1 MKKPLL
7 IVVIAVAMLSLV
19 SAAYADDLKFEADLS
34 GAQEVPPVATAGSG
48 KAEFESDGT
57 SVAFELEW
65 KDLSSSAV
73 AAHIHCGVTG
83 RNGPVGVTLFA
94 GPRGTEGEVKGTFV
108 APDPGNGCGWDDV
121 AEVLAAMAAGGA
133 YVNIHTTQRP
143 GGEIRG
149 QIAAD

>member
-7 IVVIAVAMLSLV
+7 IVVFAVAMLSLA
-19 SAAYADDLKFEADLS
+19 SAAYAKDPKFTAELS
-34 GAQEVPPVATAGSG
+34 GAQENPPVATAGSG
-48 KAEFESDGT
+48 KAEFEFDGT

-65 KDLSSSAV
+65 KDLSSTAF

-83 RNGPVGVTLFA
+83 QNGPVGVTLFS
-94 GPRGTEGEVKGTFV
+94 GPRGTEGEVKGVFI
-108 APDPGNGCGWDDV
+108 APDPGNGCGWDDL
-121 AEVLAAMAAGGA
+121 AEVLAAMASGGA
-133 YVNIHTTQRP
+133 YVNIHTPNHP

>member
-7 IVVIAVAMLSLV
+7 IAVIAAAMLSLA
-19 SAAYADDLKFEADLS
+19 SAAYAKDQKFTADLS
-34 GAQEVPPVATAGSG
+34 GAQEVSPVETAGTG

-65 KDLSSSAV
+65 KDLSTSAF

-83 RNGPVGVTLFA
+83 QNGPVGVTLFA
-94 GPRGTEGEVKGTFV
+94 GPRGTEGEVKSTFV
-108 APDPGNGCGWDDV
+108 APDPGNGCGWDDL
-121 AEVLAAMAAGGA
+121 ADVLAAMAAGGA
-133 YVNIHTTQRP
+133 YVNIHTTQHP